1 MEFKSFDVLLK
12 AVIAD
17 LEQKKTD
24 KTNPSGIAHAN
35 SLIASGNVIQPSAWN
50 HPTTQEENDYIDANG
65 IEAYGKWHLGIN
77 SQADPK
83 TKDHYHY
90 VFTSDYKNVD
100 RAGLIAIRQRSAQQ
114 GLDAIFIAAGKML
127 DKIDAKSN
135 D

>member
-1 MEFKSFDVLLK
+1 MEFNSFDVLLK
-12 AVIAD
+12 SVIAD
-17 LEQKKTD
+17 IELKKTD

-35 SLIASGNVIQPSAWN
+35 ELIASGDIINPSTWN
-50 HPTTQEENDYIDANG
+50 HPTSQAENDYIDANG
-65 IEAYGKWHLGIN
+65 IEAYGQWHLGIN

-90 VFTSDYKNVD
+90 VYTSDFEHVD

-114 GLDAIFIAAGKML
+114 GLDAVFTAAGKML
-127 DKIDAKSN
+127 EKVDAKSN

>member
-1 MEFKSFDVLLK
+1 MKFNSFDALAK
-12 AVIAD
+12 ALSE

-35 SLIASGNVIQPSAWN
+35 SLIASGHVIKPSGWN
-50 HPTTQEENDYIDANG
+50 HPTAQEENEYIDANG

-90 VFTSDYKNVD
+90 VFTSDFKNVD

-114 GLDAIFIAAGKML
+114 GLDAVFAAAGKML

-135 D
+135 A

>member
-1 MEFKSFDVLLK
+1 MEFNSFDVLLK

-17 LEQKKTD
+17 IEFKKTD

-35 SLIASGNVIQPSAWN
+35 SLIASGDVIAPSTWN

-77 SQADPK
+77 SQADPE

-100 RAGLIAIRQRSAQQ
+100 RAGLIAIRQRAGQQ
-114 GLDAIFIAAGKML
+114 QQTDVFNAAGIL
-127 DKIDAKSN
+127 LEKIDA
-135 D
+135 

>member
-1 MEFKSFDVLLK
+1 MDLKSFDVLVK
-12 AVIAD
+12 ALSE

-24 KTNPSGIAHAN
+24 KTNPGGIAHAN
-35 SLIASGNVIQPSAWN
+35 SLIASGDVIKPSAWN
-50 HPTTQEENDYIDANG
+50 HPTTQEENDYVDANG

-90 VFTSDYKNVD
+90 VFTSDFKNVD

-127 DKIDAKSN
+127 EKVDAKSN
-135 D
+135 A

>member
-1 MEFKSFDVLLK
+1 MNLKSFDVLVK
-12 AVIAD
+12 ALSEI
-17 LEQKKTD
+17 EQKKTD

-35 SLIASGNVIQPSAWN
+35 SLIASGDVIKPSAWN
-50 HPTTQEENDYIDANG
+50 HPTTQEENDYVDANG

-90 VFTSDYKNVD
+90 VFTSDFKNVD
-100 RAGLIAIRQRSAQQ
+100 RAALIAIRQRSAQQ

-127 DKIDAKSN
+127 EKVDAKSN
-135 D
+135 A

>member
-1 MEFKSFDVLLK
+1 MEFKSFDVLLN

-35 SLIASGNVIQPSAWN
+35 SLIASGNVIKPSTWN
-50 HPTTQEENDYIDANG
+50 HPTSQEENDYIDVNG

-77 SQADPK
+77 SQADSK

-90 VFTSDYKNVD
+90 VFTSDFKNVD
-100 RAGLIAIRQRSAQQ
+100 RAGLVAIRQRSAQQ
-114 GLDAIFIAAGKML
+114 GLDAVFAAAGKML

-135 D
+135 G

>member
-1 MEFKSFDVLLK
+1 MDLKSFDVLAK
-12 AVIAD
+12 ALSE

-35 SLIASGNVIQPSAWN
+35 SLIASGDVIKPSAWN
-50 HPTTQEENDYIDANG
+50 HPTTEEENAYIEANG
-65 IEAYGKWHLGIN
+65 IETYGKWHLGIN

-114 GLDAIFIAAGKML
+114 GLDAIFTAAGKML
-127 DKIDAKSN
+127 EKIDAKSN
-135 D
+135 A

>member
-1 MEFKSFDVLLK
+1 MKFESFEALAK
-12 AVIAD
+12 ALSQ

-24 KTNPSGIAHAN
+24 KTNPKGIAHAN
-35 SLIASGNVIQPSAWN
+35 SLIASGDVIKPSAWN
-50 HPTTQEENDYIDANG
+50 HPTAQEENDYIDANG

-90 VFTSDYKNVD
+90 VYTSDFKNVD

-114 GLDAIFIAAGKML
+114 GLDAVFAAAGKML
-127 DKIDAKSN
+127 EKIDAKSN
-135 D
+135 A

>member
-1 MEFKSFDVLLK
+1 MKFESFEALAK
-12 AVIAD
+12 ALSQ

-24 KTNPSGIAHAN
+24 KTNPKGIAHAN
-35 SLIASGNVIQPSAWN
+35 SLIASGDVIKPSAWN
-50 HPTTQEENDYIDANG
+50 HPTAQEENDYIDANG

-90 VFTSDYKNVD
+90 VYTSDFKNVD
-100 RAGLIAIRQRSAQQ
+100 RKGIIAIKQRAAQQ
-114 GLDAIFIAAGKML
+114 KQTDVFNAASKML
-127 DKIDAKSN
+127 DKIDKK